1 MLNRRHFIQAMA
13 SAGALIGGTGLAS
26 ATQAQ
31 GKKFLF
37 VIADGGWDPLCVF
50 APLFDAA
57 VIDMELD
64 AQPMS
69 IGGFQLVDHPE
80 RPAVRRFFE
89 TWGTET
95 MVINGISTRSISH
108 GVCSEIAM
116 TGSSS
121 GTAADWPTLI
131 ALDKQEQY
139 PMPSLVFN
147 APIFAGN
154 HEVVVARTGEENQ
167 LQSILEGYY
176 IGDYAPFVEPMPPAA
191 RGLLDRFVRQKAQTL
206 DAHFARRGGEKLLRD
221 FNQSHE
227 QVRLLKSIED
237 FSLTTEEGGFQIESA
252 IRALSMGL
260 SRCVTL
266 TDGRDWDTHED
277 NTPQN
282 PQFESLFSD
291 LSALLSRM
299 ASTPGTQGATLLDE
313 TVVVVMSEM
322 GRTPKLNDTG
332 GRDHWPFTSAMVIG
346 NTITGG
352 RSIGAYSEYFTGV
365 GFDLVTGELQPESV
379 GISAADFGATLLA
392 LADIDPASALPSA
405 RSFAEIFR

>member
-13 SAGALIGGTGLAS
+13 SAGALMGGTGLAS

-89 TWGTET
+89 TWGAET

-176 IGDYAPFVEPMPPAA
+176 IEDYAPFVEPMPPAA

-206 DAHFARRGGEKLLRD
+206 DAHFTRRGGEKLLRD
-221 FNQSHE
+221 FNQSQE

-252 IRALSMGL
+252 IRALSMC
-260 SRCVTL
+260 RV
-266 TDGRDWDTHED
+266 
-277 NTPQN
+277 
-282 PQFESLFSD
+282 
-291 LSALLSRM
+291 
-299 ASTPGTQGATLLDE
+299 
-313 TVVVVMSEM
+313 
-322 GRTPKLNDTG
+322 
-332 GRDHWPFTSAMVIG
+332 
-346 NTITGG
+346 
-352 RSIGAYSEYFTGV
+352 
-365 GFDLVTGELQPESV
+365 
-379 GISAADFGATLLA
+379 
-392 LADIDPASALPSA
+392 
-405 RSFAEIFR
+405 